1 MQFSH
6 SSTHVTF
13 KSYLTLSRLLTFP
26 MGRASVAGLLGGSKA
41 KGPRHRQTWNH
52 SLSPPPLL
60 SLFPLFPLP
69 FLMDLSGPRTQISP
83 AVFHLANGRLC
94 NPRGQDFLSV
104 CPKCPSTEAQP
115 HPEVSQSQT
124 VNVLPTS
131 TAWAT
136 PTHKWLVP
144 CPCQP
149 ELLFL
154 CYVLFPLVLFLD
166 KCTVIRKSSNWRQRK
181 MLILTTSLLLN
192 PYYYNQNEWSHFPPF
207 WKTL

>member
-1 MQFSH
+1 MWPSRAIWPWAA
-6 SSTHVTF
+6 
-13 KSYLTLSRLLTFP
+13 YLPFEWGEHQLLACWEDRKQKDP
-26 MGRASVAGLLGGSKA
+26 GIGKHER
-41 KGPRHRQTWNH
+41 H

-69 FLMDLSGPRTQISP
+69 FLIDLSGKCTQISP
-83 AVFHLANGRLC
+83 AVFHLTNGSLC
-94 NPRGQDFLSV
+94 NPKGQDFLSV
-104 CPKCPSTEAQP
+104 YPKCPSTKAQP
-115 HPEVSQSQT
+115 HPEVSQNQT

-131 TAWAT
+131 TARAT
-136 PTHKWLVP
+136 PIHKWLVP
-144 CPCQP
+144 SPCQP

-207 WKTL
+207 GKTL